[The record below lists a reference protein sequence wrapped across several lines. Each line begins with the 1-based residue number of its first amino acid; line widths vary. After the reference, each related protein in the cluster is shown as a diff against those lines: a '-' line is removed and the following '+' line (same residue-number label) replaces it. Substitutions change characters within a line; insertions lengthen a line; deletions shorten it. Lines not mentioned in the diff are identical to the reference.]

1 MKMKK
6 LIYLAFAAFIMFSV
20 SVSAQ
25 GQKAEKKAKGPTVE
39 NRVDKVATDLN
50 LSVTEKAAVLA
61 LFQKQDVEFK
71 KFKSEVEAESPEF
84 KSKLQELRKTQNE
97 ELKAVIGKDKFQ
109 ALQKIRTEEKA
120 KQAN

>member
-1 MKMKK
+1 MKK

-25 GQKAEKKAKGPTVE
+25 GQKAEKKGKGPTVE

-50 LSVTEKAAVLA
+50 LSATEKAAVLA
-61 LFQKQDVEFK
+61 LFQKHDVEFK
-71 KFKSEVEAESPEF
+71 KFKSEVDAESPEF
-84 KSKLQELRKTQNE
+84 KTKLQELRKTQNE
-97 ELKAVIGKDKFQ
+97 ELKAVIGKEKFQ
-109 ALQKIRTEEKA
+109 TLQKLRAEEKA